1 VLKTRNKP
9 YTRPLA
15 TRQITMEVERR
26 FGIIIGIND
35 YKVKPLDF
43 CVNDAESVSRI
54 LEERCRFN
62 KKDIHLITSKKGNTT
77 KDITGNFE
85 NSLKEIEMEFVPHHD
100 SIFFFFAG
108 HGKYL
113 LENSTLQFHDSYM
126 VIADI
131 FQKINAL
138 FPKYQ
143 CYAIDACESGG
154 KVLTRGSEDEDFL
167 TKYISKSQGI
177 LFMYASTEN
186 EKAKEISDLNHG
198 LFTNFF
204 LQAINREEIYDED
217 GILTPNRI
225 QDYIAKETLKDSGFK
240 QTPVI
245 ENRTIGY
252 YPFAFKDKKSGI
264 KKVVK
269 KENIRSKQNNKII
282 ESEEIISKINIDKEY
297 FPEVP
302 YEIRQL
308 LFENIKPVFE
318 LEIKTWLESIDSKE
332 YEIIF
337 EDNFGAF
344 ESDEEDKVKDSVV
357 KKSVSEKVVSL
368 NRTFTSEREIIKP
381 NPIFGS
387 SMSMISALMRK
398 SEPEYIYRNYIN
410 WNENRILAKSIYL
423 KSKTINKVSVGVS
436 FLIYQAIYGI
446 GLAETSFYLDYNGY
460 SNDNFKGP
468 FTNIKPY
475 KFNEKT
481 TLNIMKNVKGKLANL
496 TGMINQ
502 WNEKRVSD
510 IEDFNRRAE

>member
-1 VLKTRNKP
+1 
-9 YTRPLA
+9 
-15 TRQITMEVERR
+15 MEIERR

-35 YKVKPLDF
+35 YKVQPLDF
-43 CVNDAESVSRI
+43 CVNDAESVAEI
-54 LEERCRFN
+54 LEEKCRFEKN
-62 KKDIHLITSKKGNTT
+62 DIYIITSKKGDTT

-85 NSLKEIEMEFVPHHD
+85 NSLKEIEKMFVPHND

-113 LENSTLQFHDSYM
+113 LEKSTLQFHDSYM
-126 VIADI
+126 VIEDV
-131 FQKINAL
+131 FQKINGL

-143 CYAIDACESGG
+143 CYAIDACQSGG
-154 KVLTRGSEDEDFL
+154 KVLTRGIDNEDFL
-167 TKYISKSQGI
+167 SKYISNSQGI
-177 LFMYASTEN
+177 LFMYASTEK
-186 EKAKEISDLNHG
+186 EKAKEKSDLSHG

-204 LQAINREEIYDED
+204 LQAINKEENYDEE

-252 YPFAFKDKKSGI
+252 YPFAFKDKKDIIDKG
-264 KKVVK
+264 KK
-269 KENIRSKQNNKII
+269 KEKTRTAKDNKPKKNEILVI
-282 ESEEIISKINIDKEY
+282 EKNIDKEY

-308 LFENIKPVFE
+308 LFENIKPIFE
-318 LEIKTWLESIDSKE
+318 RELKLWIDNLNLDD
-332 YEIIF
+332 YEISF

-344 ESDEEDKVKDSVV
+344 DSDVETEVKDSVV
-357 KKSVSEKVVSL
+357 KKSVSSKVVSL
-368 NRTFTSEREIIKP
+368 NNIFTSEREVVKP
-381 NPIFGS
+381 NPLLGS
-387 SMSMISALMRK
+387 ISMISALMRK
-398 SEPEYIYRNYIN
+398 NETEYVYRNYIN
-410 WNENRILAKSIYL
+410 WNENGVLAKSIYL
-423 KSKTINKVSVGVS
+423 KSKAINKVSVGIT
-436 FLIYQAIYGI
+436 FLLYQAIYGV

-468 FTNIKPY
+468 YTSITPY

-481 TLNIMKNVKGKLANL
+481 ISNIIESIKNKLVSFN
-496 TGMINQ
+496 GMVTQ

-510 IEDFNRRAE
+510 IEDFDRRAE